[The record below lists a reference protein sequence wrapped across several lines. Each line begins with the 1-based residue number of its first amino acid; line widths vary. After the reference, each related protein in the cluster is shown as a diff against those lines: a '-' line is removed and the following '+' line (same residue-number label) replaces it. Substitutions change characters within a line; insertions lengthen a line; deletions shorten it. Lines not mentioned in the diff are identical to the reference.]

1 VHAVLELSDDVGQA
15 LLRAFARG
23 ILDVPYCLHDDN
35 LGLSRGAIGG
45 DGRLYWAEVGKM
57 PLPAPA
63 RDTQRRVTSNDLLRM
78 LRSTADLHD
87 RAGLAAAT
95 QDAPSLPSQT
105 GGGRPLRV
113 AVVGSGPRGIAVLE
127 RLAARHAEGP
137 AGTRIEVSLIDDA
150 EVGCGR
156 VWRTDQSPFLLM
168 NTAAGEVTMFSG
180 PPDGG
185 PPRAGAGPSLA
196 QWWAT
201 VDPDRADPAGYAPR
215 ALYGRYLRFVLDR
228 IEAGLPGR
236 FVLHRITARVED
248 LRRADSQEW
257 VLALADGG
265 RLKADRVV
273 LATGHPVTEP
283 QAGQRSLA
291 DFAGARRGLSYIR
304 ADGTEKQV
312 LDRIPAGATV
322 GVIGLGLSF
331 YDLMAQV
338 TLGRGGRFADDGS
351 GGLRYLPSGRE
362 PVLVAGSRSG
372 LPMPA
377 RGRNQKPSDHC
388 YRPVLFTMDRIREAR
403 AARRLDFTADV
414 LPFLAA
420 EIDVVYCL
428 TTARSRG
435 DGGPPE
441 QALRQDL
448 AADVRRHGLDEAM
461 RRFRERIGL
470 TDLPALDLEALAR
483 PFQGRFFTSAA
494 DYHHA
499 VRRWIDQDLT
509 EAALGNVEGP
519 LKAALDVLRDVRSVL
534 RAAVEFS
541 GLTPR
546 SHEEDFL
553 GRFVPVSSFL
563 STGPPMVRLA
573 QTRALLDAGVL
584 TLAGPQTRFGT
595 GDETFIVD
603 SPQVKSPARAVD
615 ILFDARVPMAD
626 LAADTSGLSRRLRA
640 RGVLTTYTN
649 AYDGSAF
656 PTGGVAVT
664 PSFHPVGLNGPD
676 QTLYLI
682 GIPTE
687 FTRWFTQVGSGR
699 PQVWSGFTADADAI
713 AADLLAVAPVPG
725 ANITPQQPAMLTA
738 AGPA

>member
-1 VHAVLELSDDVGQA
+1 
-15 LLRAFARG
+15 
-23 ILDVPYCLHDDN
+23 
-35 LGLSRGAIGG
+35 
-45 DGRLYWAEVGKM
+45 
-57 PLPAPA
+57 
-63 RDTQRRVTSNDLLRM
+63 M
-78 LRSTADLHD
+78 LRSTADMHD
-87 RAGLAAAT
+87 RAGLAAAAE
-95 QDAPSLPSQT
+95 DERSSLGQA
-105 GGGRPLRV
+105 GGERPLRV
-113 AVVGSGPRGIAVLE
+113 AVVGSGTRGISVLE
-127 RLAARHAEGP
+127 RLAARAAEEP
-137 AGTRIEVSLIDDA
+137 ADTRIEVSLIDDA

-156 VWRTDQSPFLLM
+156 VWRTDQSPWVLM

-201 VDPDRADPAGYAPR
+201 VDPAQADPNGYAPR

-228 IEAGLPGR
+228 IEAGRPDRL
-236 FVLHRITARVED
+236 VLHRVAARVED
-248 LRRADSQEW
+248 LRQTSSQEW
-257 VLALADGG
+257 VLALSGG
-265 RLKADRVV
+265 RQLTADRVV
-273 LATGHPVTEP
+273 LATGHQVTELA
-283 QAGQRSLA
+283 AGQKSLA
-291 DFAGARRGLSYIR
+291 DFAAARRGLGYIR
-304 ADGTEKQV
+304 ADGTEKPA

-372 LPMPA
+372 LPLPA
-377 RGRNQKPSDHC
+377 RGRNQKPADHS
-388 YRPVLFTMDRIREAR
+388 YRPVLFTMDRIRQAR
-403 AARRLDFTADV
+403 AAGQLDFTTDV
-414 LPFLAA
+414 LPFLMA

-435 DGGPPE
+435 DGGPE
-441 QALRQDL
+441 QALRHDL
-448 AADVRRHGLDEAM
+448 AADVRRHGLDEAI
-461 RRFRERIGL
+461 RRFRERLGL
-470 TDLPALDLEALAR
+470 TDLPALNLEALGR
-483 PFQGRFFTSAA
+483 PFQGRFFTSTA
-494 DYHHA
+494 DYHQA
-499 VRRWIDQDLT
+499 ARQWIDHDLA

-534 RAAVEFS
+534 RAAVDFS

-546 SHEEDFL
+546 SHQEDFL
-553 GRFVPVSSFL
+553 GGFVPVSSFL

-584 TLAGPQTRFGT
+584 TLAGPQTRFGI
-595 GDETFIVD
+595 GEDRFLVD

-615 ILFDARVPMAD
+615 IMFDARTPTAD

-649 AYDGSAF
+649 ASGGSAF
-656 PTGGVAVT
+656 ATGGVTVT
-664 PSFHPVGLNGPD
+664 SAPFHPVGLNGPD
-676 QTLYLI
+676 HTLYVI
-682 GIPTE
+682 GIPSE

-699 PQVWSGFTADADAI
+699 PRVWSGFTADADAI
-713 AADLLAVAPVPG
+713 AADLLTAAPVPG
-725 ANITPQQPAMLTA
+725 ENVTPRQPAMLLA
-738 AGPA
+738 GGPA